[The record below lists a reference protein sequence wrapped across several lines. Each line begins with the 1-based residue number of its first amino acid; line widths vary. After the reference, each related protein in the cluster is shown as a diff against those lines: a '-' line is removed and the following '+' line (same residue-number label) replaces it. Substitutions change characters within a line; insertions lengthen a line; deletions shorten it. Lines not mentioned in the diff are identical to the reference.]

1 MYARRTWDKPIY
13 YSNIMYIHVLIT
25 KGQSNTSFNF
35 AILHKSNKVKKK
47 NEKKTCEYLIIFLTH
62 DLVKM

>member
-13 YSNIMYIHVLIT
+13 YSNIMYIHVLLT

-35 AILHKSNKVKKK
+35 AIRHKSDKVKK
-47 NEKKTCEYLIIFLTH
+47 NEKKTC
-62 DLVKM
+62 